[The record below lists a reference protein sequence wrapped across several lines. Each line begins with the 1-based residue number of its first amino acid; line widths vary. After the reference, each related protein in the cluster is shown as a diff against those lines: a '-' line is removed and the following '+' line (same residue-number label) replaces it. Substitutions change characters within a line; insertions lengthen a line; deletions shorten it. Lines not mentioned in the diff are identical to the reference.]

1 MLWGALMFKTITRR
15 LAPLAASLLIVGCA
29 STDGTI
35 EGGEITADE
44 VAAGE
49 AWSQEGA
56 VESHDDSN
64 AAEEEAA
71 LPTAENEL
79 LTTESS
85 TAWLD
90 PDDAEIAEV
99 PDVEVE
105 GLDQTTACRRARGY
119 KSGKGYNICV
129 TTINGKL
136 VEVNTARK
144 YLRMRAAAKKRGVSL
159 YIVSGFRT
167 MAQQRYLYKLY
178 KQGKGNLAAP
188 PGYSNHQSGRALD
201 LNTHAPGVYSFLANR
216 GARFRFKRTVP
227 SEKWHWE
234 RY

>member
-1 MLWGALMFKTITRR
+1 MFETIPLLRR
-15 LAPLAASLLIVGCA
+15 LAPLAAALIVVGCA
-29 STDGTI
+29 SSDGSI
-35 EGGEITADE
+35 SEGEISADE
-44 VAAGE
+44 VADGE
-49 AWSQEGA
+49 AWSREGA
-56 VESHDDSN
+56 AESHDDAN

-71 LPTAENEL
+71 IPTADSEL
-79 LTTESS
+79 MIPESS
-85 TAWLD
+85 NAWLD
-90 PDDAEIAEV
+90 PDDAEIADV

-119 KSGKGYNICV
+119 RRGVGYNICV

-201 LNTHAPGVYSFLANR
+201 LNTHAAGVYSFLANR
-216 GARFRFKRTVP
+216 GASFRFKRTVP